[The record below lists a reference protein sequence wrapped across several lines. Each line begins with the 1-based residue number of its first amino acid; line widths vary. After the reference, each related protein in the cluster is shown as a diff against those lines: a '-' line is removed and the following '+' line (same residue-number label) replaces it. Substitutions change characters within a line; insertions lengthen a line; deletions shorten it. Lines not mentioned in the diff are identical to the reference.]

1 MSYKY
6 ELINRGVLSL
16 YDIALRDS
24 VLQAH
29 GTFITCEDADGKSV
43 VGSTPGAVTELARK
57 PDNGLPPTGR
67 LICTGTDV
75 VTQEEVLYDII

>member
-6 ELINRGVLSL
+6 ELINSGVLSL
-16 YDIALRDS
+16 YDIALHDG

-29 GTFITCEDADGKSV
+29 GTIITCEDADGETFE
-43 VGSTPGAVTELARK
+43 GSTAGAVTGLARK
-57 PDNGLPPTGR
+57 PDNGLPPGGR

-75 VTQEEVLYDII
+75 VTQEEV